1 MYKCIWQLV
10 QLKLL
15 LFYYESSLCEIVMR
29 NLFSAKN
36 TKTLKQETHIIRPDK
51 EFPNALKLRYIR
63 KHNNIVDMVYVHIL
77 KCIAR

>member
-1 MYKCIWQLV
+1 
-10 QLKLL
+10 
-15 LFYYESSLCEIVMR
+15 MR

-63 KHNNIVDMVYVHIL
+63 KLNNIVDMVYVPIL
-77 KCIAR
+77 KCIATLIACPQIQYTKNLNGLSSSI